1 MQDAP
6 LRVVTKEIE
15 PFVFAG
21 DELSGFSIDLWEAV
35 ARSIERDYEFVV
47 VDAVS
52 EQLEAV
58 TQNRADAALAA
69 ISITQAREEIVDFSF
84 SYFDAGLGI
93 LARQT
98 SRAPLMAA
106 LRSGEFLWPLLR
118 LFGVLVLVI
127 VVAGHVVW
135 LLERHRNDQF

>member
-1 MQDAP
+1 MLAWWLGLGAFSQPVAAEVRPNEEPMQDAP

-58 TQNRADAALAA
+58 TQNRADAA
-69 ISITQAREEIVDFSF
+69 R
-84 SYFDAGLGI
+84 
-93 LARQT
+93 
-98 SRAPLMAA
+98 
-106 LRSGEFLWPLLR
+106 
-118 LFGVLVLVI
+118 
-127 VVAGHVVW
+127 GHQY
-135 LLERHRNDQF
+135 HPGT